1 MDMSTET
8 GKKITYADA
17 QGHPRV
23 VITGTGVISPVGKDT
38 NSFWESLVEGRH
50 GIAPLTMFDAS
61 IYKVKL
67 AAEVKD
73 FDPMLYMDRKEARR
87 MDRYCQF
94 AVAAAKEAVE
104 SSGIVFGDMDPFE
117 VGVII
122 GTGVGGL
129 HTMQTQYEELL
140 LKGGPDRVSPLF
152 IPMMISNMASGRVS
166 MNYGLKGA
174 NYCVT
179 TACASGSHAIGEAF
193 RLIKHGYLK
202 AAITGGAEAPITPI
216 ALGGF
221 SNMKALN
228 LTDDPDR
235 ASLPFDLDRG
245 GFVIAEGAGIVIL
258 ETMEGAAARGATIL
272 AEVAGYGAT
281 ADAYHITSP
290 DPEGVGAAQ
299 AMRLAMKEAGVTPE
313 EVSYINAHGT
323 GTDLNDKYETLA
335 IKAALG
341 DAAYKTAV
349 SSTKSVT
356 GHLLGA
362 AGGVEAIACALA
374 IRDGMIPPT
383 IGLTTPDPQCDLD
396 YTPNKARAAKIT
408 VALSNSLG
416 FGGQNAS
423 LLFRKV
429 EE

>member
-1 MDMSTET
+1 MSSVTDS
-8 GKKITYADA
+8 KISYTDA

-23 VITGTGVISPVGKDT
+23 VITGTGVISPVGNDT
-38 NSFWESLVEGRH
+38 ASFWNSLVEGRH
-50 GIAPLTMFDAS
+50 GIAPLTLVDPAGF
-61 IYKVKL
+61 KVKL
-67 AAEVKD
+67 AAEVKN
-73 FDPMLYMDRKEARR
+73 FDPMQYMDRKEARR

-94 AVAAAKEAVE
+94 AVAASKEAVE
-104 SSGIVFGDMDPFE
+104 SSGINFAEMDPFD

-129 HTMQTQYEELL
+129 NTMQAQYEELL
-140 LKGGPDRVSPLF
+140 LKGGPDRISPLF

-166 MNYGLKGA
+166 MNYGVKGA

-179 TACASGSHAIGEAF
+179 TACASGAHAIGEAF
-193 RLIKHGYLK
+193 RAIKHGYLK
-202 AAITGGAEAPITPI
+202 AAIAGGAEAPITPI

-235 ASLPFDLDRG
+235 ASLPFDMDRG

-258 ETMEGAAARGATIL
+258 ETLENAVSRGAAII
-272 AEVAGYGAT
+272 AEIAGYGAT

-290 DPEGVGAAQ
+290 DPEGAGAAQ
-299 AMRLAMKEAGVTPE
+299 AMRIAMKEAGVSPE

-362 AGGVEAIACALA
+362 AGGVEAIASALA
-374 IRDGMIPPT
+374 IKNGVIPPT

-396 YTPNKARAAKIT
+396 YTPNKARHTQVT

-416 FGGQNAS
+416 FGGQNAT

-429 EE
+429 EV

>member
-1 MDMSTET
+1 MTENT
-8 GKKITYADA
+8 MNTFKDA
-17 QGHPRV
+17 KGNNRV

-38 NSFWESLVEGRH
+38 ASFWESLTEGRH
-50 GIAPLTMFDAS
+50 GVALLDVENPDA
-61 IYKVKL
+61 YKVKI
-67 AAEVKD
+67 AAQVKD
-73 FDPMLYMDRKEARR
+73 FEPMDYMDRKEARR

-94 AVAAAKEAVE
+94 AVAASAEAVK
-104 SSGIVFGDMDPFE
+104 SSGIDFPGMNPFD

-122 GTGVGGL
+122 GSGVGGL
-129 HTMQTQYEELL
+129 HTMHTQHEELL
-140 LKGGPDRVSPLF
+140 LKGGPDRISPLF
-152 IPMMISNMASGRVS
+152 IPMMISNMAAGRVS
-166 MNYGLKGA
+166 MIYGLKGA

-202 AAITGGAEAPITPI
+202 AAVAGGAEAPITPI

-228 LTDDPDR
+228 MTSDPDKG
-235 ASLPFDLDRG
+235 SLPFDAERG

-258 ETMEGAAARGATIL
+258 ETMENAVMRGANIL

-290 DPEGVGAAQ
+290 DPQGLGAAE
-299 AMRLAMKEAGVTPE
+299 AMRIAMREAGVAPE

-323 GTDLNDKYETLA
+323 GTDLNDRYETIA
-335 IKAALG
+335 IKSALG
-341 DAAYKTAV
+341 DAAYKTKI

-374 IRDGMIPPT
+374 MKDGIIPPT
-383 IGLTTPDPQCDLD
+383 IGLHTPDPECDLD
-396 YTPNKARAAKIT
+396 YTPNVKQKADLK
-408 VALSNSLG
+408 VSLSNSLG

-423 LLFRKV
+423 LLFKKAEV
-429 EE
+429 

>member
-1 MDMSTET
+1 MSPVTDS
-8 GKKITYADA
+8 KISYTDA

-23 VITGTGVISPVGKDT
+23 VITGTGVISPVGNDT
-38 NSFWESLVEGRH
+38 ATFFDALVEGRH
-50 GIAPLTMFDAS
+50 GIAPLTLVDPVGF
-61 IYKVKL
+61 KVKL
-67 AAEVKD
+67 AAEVKN
-73 FDPMLYMDRKEARR
+73 FDPMQYMDRKEARR

-94 AVAAAKEAVE
+94 AVAASKEAVE
-104 SSGIVFGDMDPFE
+104 SSGINFAEMDPFD

-129 HTMQTQYEELL
+129 NTMQAQYEELL
-140 LKGGPDRVSPLF
+140 LKGGPDRISPLF

-166 MNYGLKGA
+166 MNYGVKGA

-179 TACASGSHAIGEAF
+179 TACASGAHAIGEAF
-193 RLIKHGYLK
+193 RAIKHGYLK
-202 AAITGGAEAPITPI
+202 AAIAGGAEAPITPI

-235 ASLPFDLDRG
+235 ASLPFDMDRG

-258 ETMEGAAARGATIL
+258 ETLENAVARGATVI
-272 AEVAGYGAT
+272 AEIAGYGAT

-290 DPEGVGAAQ
+290 DPEGTGAAQ
-299 AMRLAMKEAGVTPE
+299 AMRIAMKEAGVSPE

-362 AGGVEAIACALA
+362 AGGVEAIASALA
-374 IRDGMIPPT
+374 IKNGIIPPT

-396 YTPNKARAAKIT
+396 YTPNKARHTQVT

-416 FGGQNAS
+416 FGGQNAT

-429 EE
+429 EV

>member
-1 MDMSTET
+1 MSTDT
-8 GKKITYADA
+8 GRKISYTDA
-17 QGHPRV
+17 KGQPRV

-50 GIAPLTMFDAS
+50 GIAPLTMLDAS
-61 IYKVKL
+61 VYKVKL

-179 TACASGSHAIGEAF
+179 TACASGAHAIGEAF

-245 GFVIAEGAGIVIL
+245 GFVIAEGAGIVVL
-258 ETMEGAAARGATIL
+258 ETMEGAVARGAQIL
-272 AEVAGYGAT
+272 AEIAGYGAT

-290 DPEGVGAAQ
+290 DPDGTGAAQ
-299 AMRLAMKEAGVTPE
+299 AMRIAMKEAGVTPE

-341 DAAYKTAV
+341 DAAYKTAI

>member
-1 MDMSTET
+1 MSTDT
-8 GKKITYADA
+8 GKKTSYTDA
-17 QGHPRV
+17 KGHPRV

-50 GIAPLTMFDAS
+50 GIAPLTMLDAS
-61 IYKVKL
+61 VYKVKL

-94 AVAAAKEAVE
+94 AVAAAKEAVD
-104 SSGIVFGDMDPFE
+104 SSGIVFGDMDPFD

-152 IPMMISNMASGRVS
+152 IPMMISNMAAGRVS

-174 NYCVT
+174 NYCIT
-179 TACASGSHAIGEAF
+179 TACASGAHAIGEAF

-245 GFVIAEGAGIVIL
+245 GFVIAEGAGIVVL
-258 ETMEGAAARGATIL
+258 ETMEGAVARGATIL

-290 DPEGVGAAQ
+290 DPEGAGAAQ

>member
-1 MDMSTET
+1 MDMSTDT
-8 GKKITYADA
+8 GKKTSYTDA
-17 QGHPRV
+17 KGHPRV

-50 GIAPLTMFDAS
+50 GIAPLTMLDAS
-61 IYKVKL
+61 VYKVKL

-94 AVAAAKEAVE
+94 AVAAAKEAVD
-104 SSGIVFGDMDPFE
+104 SSGIVFGNMDPFE

-140 LKGGPDRVSPLF
+140 LKGGPDRISPLF
-152 IPMMISNMASGRVS
+152 IPMMISNMAAGRVS

-179 TACASGSHAIGEAF
+179 TACASGAHAIGEAF

-245 GFVIAEGAGIVIL
+245 GFVIAEGAGIVVL
-258 ETMEGAAARGATIL
+258 ETMEGAVARGATIL

-374 IRDGMIPPT
+374 IRDGIIPPT

>member
-1 MDMSTET
+1 MNTDT
-8 GKKITYADA
+8 GKKTSYTDA
-17 QGHPRV
+17 KGHPRV

-50 GIAPLTMFDAS
+50 GIAPLTMADAS
-61 IYKVKL
+61 VYKVKL

-94 AVAAAKEAVE
+94 AVAAAKEAVD
-104 SSGIVFGDMDPFE
+104 SSGIVFGNMDPFE

-129 HTMQTQYEELL
+129 HTMQSQYEELL
-140 LKGGPDRVSPLF
+140 LKGGPDRISPLF

-179 TACASGSHAIGEAF
+179 TACASGAHAIGEAF

-245 GFVIAEGAGIVIL
+245 GFVIAEGAGIVVL
-258 ETMEGAAARGATIL
+258 ETMEGAIARGATIL
-272 AEVAGYGAT
+272 AEIAGYGAT

-290 DPEGVGAAQ
+290 DPEGTGAAQ

-323 GTDLNDKYETLA
+323 GTELNDKYETLA

-341 DAAYKTAV
+341 DAAYKTAI

-362 AGGVEAIACALA
+362 AGGVEAIACVLA
-374 IRDGMIPPT
+374 IRDGIIPPT

>member
-1 MDMSTET
+1 MDMSTDT
-8 GKKITYADA
+8 GKKTSYTDA
-17 QGHPRV
+17 KGHPRV

-61 IYKVKL
+61 VYKVKL

-258 ETMEGAAARGATIL
+258 ETMEGAVARGATIL

-290 DPEGVGAAQ
+290 DPEGAGAAQ

-341 DAAYKTAV
+341 VAAYKTAV

>member
-1 MDMSTET
+1 MTDNT
-8 GKKITYADA
+8 KNIFKDA
-17 QGHPRV
+17 KGNNRV

-38 NSFWESLVEGRH
+38 ASFWESLTEGRH
-50 GIAPLTMFDAS
+50 GISAIEIENADT
-61 IYKVKL
+61 YKVKL
-67 AAEVKD
+67 AAQVKN
-73 FDPMLYMDRKEARR
+73 FEPMDYMDRKEARR

-94 AVAAAKEAVE
+94 AVAASAEAVK
-104 SSGIVFGDMDPFE
+104 SSGIDFSGMNPFD

-122 GTGVGGL
+122 GSGVGGL

-166 MNYGLKGA
+166 MIYGLKGA

-202 AAITGGAEAPITPI
+202 AAVAGGAEAPITPI

-228 LTDDPDR
+228 MTADPDK
-235 ASLPFDLDRG
+235 ASIPFDAERG
-245 GFVIAEGAGIVIL
+245 GFVIAEGAGVVIL
-258 ETMEGAAARGATIL
+258 ESMENAVARGANIL

-290 DPEGVGAAQ
+290 DPQGLGAAE
-299 AMRLAMKEAGVTPE
+299 AMRIAMREAGVLPE

-323 GTDLNDKYETLA
+323 GTDLNDRYETIA
-335 IKAALG
+335 IKSALG
-341 DAAYKTAV
+341 DAAYTTKI

-374 IRDGMIPPT
+374 MKNGVIPPT
-383 IGLTTPDPQCDLD
+383 IGLTTPDPECDLD
-396 YTPNKARAAKIT
+396 YTPNVKKSADLKIS
-408 VALSNSLG
+408 LSNSLG
-416 FGGQNAS
+416 FGGQNAT
-423 LLFRKV
+423 LLFKKAEV
-429 EE
+429 

>member
-1 MDMSTET
+1 MTDNNKNIFT
-8 GKKITYADA
+8 DA
-17 QGHPRV
+17 KGNNRV

-38 NSFWESLVEGRH
+38 QSFWESLIEGRH
-50 GIAPLTMFDAS
+50 GIAPIDIENADT
-61 IYKVKL
+61 YKVKL
-67 AAEVKD
+67 AAQVKD
-73 FDPMLYMDRKEARR
+73 FEPMDYMDRKEARR

-94 AVAAAKEAVE
+94 AVAASGEAVK
-104 SSGIVFGDMDPFE
+104 SSGIDFSSMNPFD

-122 GTGVGGL
+122 GSGVGGL
-129 HTMQTQYEELL
+129 HTMHTQHEELL
-140 LKGGPDRVSPLF
+140 LKGGPDRISPLF

-166 MNYGLKGA
+166 MIYGLKGA

-202 AAITGGAEAPITPI
+202 AAVAGGAEAPITPI

-228 LTDDPDR
+228 MTTDPDK
-235 ASLPFDLDRG
+235 ASIPFDAERG
-245 GFVIAEGAGIVIL
+245 GFVIAEGAGVVIL
-258 ETMEGAAARGATIL
+258 ESMENAVARGANIL

-290 DPEGVGAAQ
+290 DPQGLGAAE
-299 AMRLAMKEAGVTPE
+299 AMRIAMREAGVKPD

-323 GTDLNDKYETLA
+323 GTDLNDRYETIA
-335 IKAALG
+335 IKSALG
-341 DAAYKTAV
+341 DAAYTTKI

-374 IRDGMIPPT
+374 MKNGIIPPT
-383 IGLTTPDPQCDLD
+383 IGLTTPDPECDLD
-396 YTPNKARAAKIT
+396 YTPNVKRSANLT
-408 VALSNSLG
+408 VSLSNSLG

-423 LLFRKV
+423 LLLKKAEV
-429 EE
+429 

>member
-1 MDMSTET
+1 MSTDT
-8 GKKITYADA
+8 GKKISYTDA
-17 QGHPRV
+17 KGHPRV

-50 GIAPLTMFDAS
+50 GIAPLTMLDAS
-61 IYKVKL
+61 VYKVKL

-94 AVAAAKEAVE
+94 AVAAAKEAVD

-140 LKGGPDRVSPLF
+140 LKGGPDRISPLF
-152 IPMMISNMASGRVS
+152 IPMMISNMAAGRVS

-179 TACASGSHAIGEAF
+179 TACASGAHAIGEAF

-245 GFVIAEGAGIVIL
+245 GFVIAEGAGIVVL
-258 ETMEGAAARGATIL
+258 ETMEGAVARGATIL

-290 DPEGVGAAQ
+290 DPEGSGAAQ

-423 LLFRKV
+423 LLLRKV

>member
-1 MDMSTET
+1 
-8 GKKITYADA
+8 
-17 QGHPRV
+17 
-23 VITGTGVISPVGKDT
+23 
-38 NSFWESLVEGRH
+38 
-50 GIAPLTMFDAS
+50 
-61 IYKVKL
+61 VKL

-94 AVAAAKEAVE
+94 AVAAAKEAVD
-104 SSGIVFGDMDPFE
+104 SSGIVFGNMDPFE

-140 LKGGPDRVSPLF
+140 LKGGPDRISPLF
-152 IPMMISNMASGRVS
+152 IPMMISNMAAGRVS

-179 TACASGSHAIGEAF
+179 TACASGAHAIGEAF

-245 GFVIAEGAGIVIL
+245 GFVIAEGAGIVVL
-258 ETMEGAAARGATIL
+258 ETMEGAVARGATIL

-290 DPEGVGAAQ
+290 DPEGAGAAQ

-374 IRDGMIPPT
+374 IRDGIIPPT

>member
-1 MDMSTET
+1 MSTVT
-8 GKKITYADA
+8 GKNISYTDA
-17 QGHPRV
+17 KGQPRV

-50 GIAPLTMFDAS
+50 GIAPMSMLDAS
-61 IYKVKL
+61 VYKVKL

-104 SSGIVFGDMDPFE
+104 SSGIVFEDMDPFD

-140 LKGGPDRVSPLF
+140 LKGGPDRISPLF

-179 TACASGSHAIGEAF
+179 TACASGAHAIGEAF

-202 AAITGGAEAPITPI
+202 AVITGGAEAPITPI

-245 GFVIAEGAGIVIL
+245 GFVIAEGAGIVVL
-258 ETMEGAAARGATIL
+258 ETMEGAVARGASIL
-272 AEVAGYGAT
+272 AEIAGYGAT

-290 DPEGVGAAQ
+290 DPDGTGAAQ

-313 EVSYINAHGT
+313 EISYINAHGT

-396 YTPNKARAAKIT
+396 YTPNKARAAQIT

>member
-1 MDMSTET
+1 MNMSTDKS
-8 GKKITYADA
+8 KKISYTDRE
-17 QGHPRV
+17 GHPRV

-38 NSFWESLVEGRH
+38 ESFWESLVEGRH
-50 GIAPLTMFDAS
+50 GISALTLFDPAD
-61 IYKVKL
+61 YKVKL

-94 AVAAAKEAVE
+94 AVAASKEAVE
-104 SSGIVFGDMDPFE
+104 SSGIIFADMDPFD

-122 GTGVGGL
+122 GSGVGGL
-129 HTMQTQYEELL
+129 NTMQNQYEELL

-152 IPMMISNMASGRVS
+152 IPMMISNMAAGKVS

-174 NYCVT
+174 NFCVT

-202 AAITGGAEAPITPI
+202 AAIAGGAEAPITPI

-258 ETMEGAAARGATIL
+258 ETLEGAAARGAVIL

-290 DPEGVGAAQ
+290 DPEGTGAAQ
-299 AMRLAMKEAGVTPE
+299 AMRLAMKEGGIRPE

-341 DAAYKTAV
+341 DAAYKTAI

-362 AGGVEAIACALA
+362 AGGIEAIACALA
-374 IRDGMIPPT
+374 IRDGIIPPT

-396 YTPNKARAAKIT
+396 YTPGKARKAKIT
-408 VALSNSLG
+408 AALSNSLG

-423 LLFRKV
+423 LLLRKV

>member
-1 MDMSTET
+1 MTDSIKNTF
-8 GKKITYADA
+8 KDA
-17 QGHPRV
+17 KGNNRV

-38 NSFWESLVEGRH
+38 ASFWESIVEGRH
-50 GIAPLTMFDAS
+50 GISEIDIENADT
-61 IYKVKL
+61 YKVKL
-67 AAEVKD
+67 AAQVKN
-73 FDPMLYMDRKEARR
+73 FEPMDYMDRKEARR

-94 AVAAAKEAVE
+94 AVAASAEAVK
-104 SSGIVFGDMDPFE
+104 SSGIDFSTMSPFD

-122 GTGVGGL
+122 GSGVGGL
-129 HTMQTQYEELL
+129 HTMLTQHEELL
-140 LKGGPDRVSPLF
+140 LKGGPDRISPLF
-152 IPMMISNMASGRVS
+152 IPMMISNMAAGRVS
-166 MNYGLKGA
+166 MVYGVKGA

-202 AAITGGAEAPITPI
+202 AAVAGGAEAPITPI

-228 LTDDPDR
+228 MTTDPDK
-235 ASLPFDLDRG
+235 ASIPFDAERG

-258 ETMEGAAARGATIL
+258 ESMENAVSRGANIL

-290 DPEGVGAAQ
+290 DPQGLGAAE
-299 AMRLAMKEAGVTPE
+299 AMRIAMREAGVAPE

-323 GTDLNDKYETLA
+323 GTDLNDRYETIA
-335 IKAALG
+335 IKSALG
-341 DAAYKTAV
+341 DAAYTTKI

-374 IRDGMIPPT
+374 MKNGVIPPT
-383 IGLTTPDPQCDLD
+383 IGLHTPDPECDLD
-396 YTPNKARAAKIT
+396 YTPNVKQNADLK
-408 VALSNSLG
+408 VSLSNSLG

-423 LLFRKV
+423 LLFKKAEV
-429 EE
+429 

>member
-1 MDMSTET
+1 MD
-8 GKKITYADA
+8 
-17 QGHPRV
+17 
-23 VITGTGVISPVGKDT
+23 
-38 NSFWESLVEGRH
+38 
-50 GIAPLTMFDAS
+50 
-61 IYKVKL
+61 
-67 AAEVKD
+67 
-73 FDPMLYMDRKEARR
+73 YMDRKEARR

-94 AVAAAKEAVE
+94 GVAASAEAVK
-104 SSGIVFGDMDPFE
+104 SSGIDFSKMNPFE

-122 GTGVGGL
+122 GSGVGGL
-129 HTMQTQYEELL
+129 HTMHTQHEELL
-140 LKGGPDRVSPLF
+140 LKGGPDRISPLF

-166 MNYGLKGA
+166 MIYGLKGA

-202 AAITGGAEAPITPI
+202 AAIAGGAEAPITPI

-228 LTDDPDR
+228 MTTDPDK
-235 ASLPFDLDRG
+235 ASIPFDAERG

-258 ETMEGAAARGATIL
+258 ESMENAVTRGANIL
-272 AEVAGYGAT
+272 AEIAGYGAT

-290 DPEGVGAAQ
+290 DPQGLGAAE
-299 AMRLAMKEAGVTPE
+299 AMRIAMREAGVMPE

-323 GTDLNDKYETLA
+323 GTDLNDRYETIA
-335 IKAALG
+335 IKSALG
-341 DAAYKTAV
+341 DAAYKTKI

-374 IRDGMIPPT
+374 MKNGIIPPT
-383 IGLTTPDPQCDLD
+383 IGLTTPDPECDLD
-396 YTPNKARAAKIT
+396 YTPNVKQSANLT
-408 VALSNSLG
+408 VSLSNSLG

-423 LLFRKV
+423 LLFKKAEV
-429 EE
+429 

>member
-1 MDMSTET
+1 MIHQIGNSQKYTDE
-8 GKKITYADA
+8 
-17 QGHPRV
+17 QGRPRV
-23 VITGTGVISPVGKDT
+23 VITGTGVISPVGNDT
-38 NSFWESLVEGRH
+38 KTFWDALTEGRH
-50 GIAPLTMFDAS
+50 GIAPLTIENAS
-61 IYKVKL
+61 AYKVKL
-67 AAEVKD
+67 AAEVKN
-73 FDPMLYMDRKEARR
+73 FEPMNYMDRKEARR

-104 SSGIVFGDMDPFE
+104 SSGIRFDGMDPFDT
-117 VGVII
+117 GVII
-122 GTGVGGL
+122 GSGVGGL
-129 HTMQTQYEELL
+129 GTMHTQHEELL

-152 IPMMISNMASGRVS
+152 IPMMISNMAAGRVS
-166 MNYGLKGA
+166 MIYGLKGA

-202 AAITGGAEAPITPI
+202 AAVAGGAEAPITPI

-221 SNMKALN
+221 ANMKALN

-235 ASLPFDLDRG
+235 ASIPFDLNRG

-258 ETMEGAAARGATIL
+258 ETMEDAVSRGANIL

-290 DPEGVGAAQ
+290 DPEGLGAAQ
-299 AMRLAMKEAGVTPE
+299 AMRLAMREAGVTPE
-313 EVSYINAHGT
+313 EVSYVNAHGT
-323 GTDLNDKYETLA
+323 GTGLNDKYETIA
-335 IKAALG
+335 IKSALG
-341 DAAYKTAV
+341 DSAYTTPV

-362 AGGVEAIACALA
+362 AGGVEAIACSLAL
-374 IRDGMIPPT
+374 RDGLIPPT
-383 IGLTTPDPQCDLD
+383 IGLTDPDPECDLD
-396 YTPNKARAAKIT
+396 YTPGKARKADLK
-408 VALSNSLG
+408 VAVSNSLG